1 MERGGSSV
9 LAAPDVPMGDTDA
22 EGTAHPGRG
31 RRRLRRALVGMG
43 NSCALVGVALLAC
56 AGLIAVGTVAS
67 ILWTLVVER

>member
-1 MERGGSSV
+1 V
-9 LAAPDVPMGDTDA
+9 LAAPDVRIGDTDA
-22 EGTAHPGRG
+22 EGTAQPGRG
-31 RRRLRRALVGMG
+31 RRWRLRRALVGMG